1 MRKLLLALAILAASA
16 GYAEKL
22 QFADR
27 TRMVNVSDPQLSPD
41 GRSAVVL
48 VSRPN
53 VKDNRS
59 DAELV
64 LVDVATGAQRPLTS
78 ERRGLAQPRWSPD
91 GQRLA
96 FLANSG
102 EKRQVWIMSMTG
114 GDARKLTDAP
124 NGIQQFAW
132 SPDGARMAYVTA
144 DEPAKKSEA
153 EKHNRSFEIF
163 ENDYLITSEVL
174 PSHLWVIDVPAKE
187 AGGEAK
193 RLTSGTW
200 SLPVARPPGP
210 LPSPINWSPDGK
222 SIAFTRV
229 ESPHSG
235 AGDRARV
242 ALVDVA
248 GGGIR
253 TLAPAETQQTQPIIS
268 PDGRTV
274 AYMHAHLGERGS
286 ENRFWL
292 VPSGGGNGK
301 ELGTLDRNFYR
312 AIWMP
317 DGKSLLVGAHDQTST
332 ALWLQPVDGGTAR
345 RLDLGDIEPAA
356 PYWIEANVGRSG
368 AIALIASTPRRPR
381 ELYYLESATAKPRRL
396 TDFNGFFETR
406 ELGNVR
412 RISFSNEGYD
422 LDGVLVTPP
431 DFDPAKKYPLVL
443 HIHGGPRSSSTVAF
457 SWSPQLFAA
466 QGWVVFMPNYRG
478 SDNLGNRVTRAILMD
493 AGAGPGRDVMAGVE
507 AVKKLGFIDETR
519 MVVGGWSYG
528 GMMTSW
534 LIGHYPAAFKAAVSG
549 AAVNSFLDSYNLGDF
564 NIQRRHT
571 WGSPYV
577 GDNMKRYLEQ
587 SPITYAGNIRTPTLI
602 LSNTGDA
609 RVPATESFAM
619 FRALRDN
626 DVTARFIAYPLSG
639 HSPEDPAHQMDV
651 DRRWVEWFATYLK

>member
-1 MRKLLLALAILAASA
+1 MRKLLLALAFLTAVS
-16 GYAEKL
+16 GYAEKV

-41 GRSAVVL
+41 GKSAVVL

-53 VKDNRS
+53 LKDNRS

-64 LVDVATGAQRPLTS
+64 LVDIATGAQRPLTS
-78 ERRGLAQPRWSPD
+78 DRRGLAQPRWSPD

-96 FLANSG
+96 FLANAG
-102 EKRQVWIMSMTG
+102 EKRQVWLMSMAG

-132 SPDGARMAYVTA
+132 SPDGARIAYVTA
-144 DEPAKKSEA
+144 DEPAKKSDA

-174 PSHLWVIDVPAKE
+174 PSHLWVMEV

-229 ESPHSG
+229 DSPHSG

-242 ALVDVA
+242 ALLDVA
-248 GGGIR
+248 TGDVR
-253 TLAPAETQQTQPIIS
+253 TLATAETQQTQPILS

-274 AYMHAHLGERGS
+274 AYMHGHGGDRGS

-292 VPSGGGNGK
+292 VPAAGGVGK
-301 ELGTLDRNFYR
+301 ELGTLDRNLYR

-317 DGKSLLVGAHDQTST
+317 DGKSLLVGAHDQTTT
-332 ALWLQPVDGGTAR
+332 ALWLQPVDGSAAR
-345 RLDLGDIEPAA
+345 RLDLGDLEPAA
-356 PYWIEANVGRSG
+356 PYWIEANVGHNG
-368 AIALIASTPRRPR
+368 AIALVASTPRRPR

-396 TDFNGFFETR
+396 TDFNGYFETR
-406 ELGNVR
+406 DLGKAQRVT
-412 RISFSNEGYD
+412 FSNDGFD

-443 HIHGGPRSSSTVAF
+443 HIHGGPRSSSTTAF

-478 SDNLGNRVTRAILMD
+478 SDNLGDRVTRAILMD
-493 AGAGPGRDVMAGVE
+493 AGAGPGRDVMAGIE
-507 AVKKLGFIDETR
+507 AVKKLGFIDDTR
-519 MVVGGWSYG
+519 IAVGGWSYG

-534 LIGHYPAAFKAAVSG
+534 LIGHYPIFKAAVSG
-549 AAVNSFLDSYNLGDF
+549 AAVNSFVDSYNLGDF

-587 SPITYAGNIRTPTLI
+587 SPITYAGNIKTPTLI

-609 RVPATESFAM
+609 RVPVTESFAM

-639 HSPEDPAHQMDV
+639 HSPEDPVHQMDV